1 MLLASADKKKGM
13 KEGKDIER
21 ENSQSKWKIWTKQKG
36 KDAVA
41 ESENLCLSSQKFI
54 FLVFITNFQKY
65 CNLSPPSQRYGNFI
79 SFFYV

>member
-1 MLLASADKKKGM
+1 MN
-13 KEGKDIER
+13 EGKDIER

-41 ESENLCLSSQKFI
+41 ESGNLYLLSPKYI

-65 CNLSPPSQRYGNFI
+65 CNLSP
-79 SFFYV
+79 